1 MCSKLQLATI
11 LLLLK
16 NNLYITSGNKYLLL
30 FSSENVLS
38 YIHASYMNTYTQI
51 DDGFVLTCAATA
63 LSDCEI
69 EVDIEDMFYA
79 LNPDMVS

>member
-1 MCSKLQLATI
+1 M
-11 LLLLK
+11 
-16 NNLYITSGNKYLLL
+16 YI
-30 FSSENVLS
+30 
-38 YIHASYMNTYTQI
+38 YIYIYIQI

>member
-1 MCSKLQLATI
+1 MQLATI

-16 NNLYITSGNKYLLL
+16 NNLYITSSNKYIL
-30 FSSENVLS
+30 FFFHQRMYIYLS
-38 YIHASYMNTYTQI
+38 HIHASYMNTCTQI

>member
-1 MCSKLQLATI
+1 M
-11 LLLLK
+11 
-16 NNLYITSGNKYLLL
+16 YIY
-30 FSSENVLS
+30 LS
-38 YIHASYMNTYTQI
+38 YILASYMNTCTQI

>member
-1 MCSKLQLATI
+1 M
-11 LLLLK
+11 
-16 NNLYITSGNKYLLL
+16 YIY
-30 FSSENVLS
+30 LS
-38 YIHASYMNTYTQI
+38 YIHASYMNTCTQI